1 LKGGEM
7 EKAYKFIQTTLLGL
21 MVGVLVI
28 LLYQFNYWANDIKM
42 TLRESIVYQ
51 NNEYIKQYLEN
62 SMKKRPTRE
71 VPNTPKYFI

>member
-21 MVGVLVI
+21 MVGVLII

-51 NNEYIKQYLEN
+51 NNEVIKQYLEN

>member
-21 MVGVLVI
+21 MVGVLII

-62 SMKKRPTRE
+62 STKKRPTRE

>member
-21 MVGVLVI
+21 MVGVLII

-42 TLRESIVYQ
+42 TIRKSVVYQ
-51 NNEYIKQYLEN
+51 NDEKVRQLLEENKKQP
-62 SMKKRPTRE
+62 PTRTI
-71 VPNTPKYFI
+71 PNAPKHKI

>member
-1 LKGGEM
+1 M

-21 MVGVLVI
+21 MVGVLII

-62 SMKKRPTRE
+62 SMKNRPTRE
-71 VPNTPKYFI
+71 MPNTPTYFI

>member
-1 LKGGEM
+1 M

-21 MVGVLVI
+21 MVGVLII

-42 TLRESIVYQ
+42 TLRESIIYQ

-62 SMKKRPTRE
+62 SMKKRPARE